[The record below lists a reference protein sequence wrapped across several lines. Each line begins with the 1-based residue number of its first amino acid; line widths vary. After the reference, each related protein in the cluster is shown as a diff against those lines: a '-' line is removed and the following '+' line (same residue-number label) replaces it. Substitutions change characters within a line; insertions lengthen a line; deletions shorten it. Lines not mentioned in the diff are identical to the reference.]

1 MKLQAV
7 EPGTFLAEIRHSYL
21 EDLEKGNGSPTQ
33 YSCLGNPMTR
43 RSLAGYSSWGYKRVR
58 HDLATKQPQQ
68 FRGLQFNTEVLSLV
82 VLKSQILE

>member
-1 MKLQAV
+1 MKLQAI

-58 HDLATKQPQQ
+58 HEQLNNHSNLEDY
-68 FRGLQFNTEVLSLV
+68 SLIQKYS
-82 VLKSQILE
+82 LW